1 MQNGATELSFRIF
14 KTKWAET
21 YLGLFL
27 KSKWSPSCSGHQWP
41 EARPELGL
49 WQCPYLTNC
58 KGGKGAMLHLVSQ
71 IHNLLWTILSRL
83 SPVLDVSQFSGD
95 DATKSSCAVVMQGDK
110 YFQRLVSSQ
119 PQRKCIKNYHFK
131 PSSSNLITEHCNGFP
146 QRSIGNCYC
155 CSRGVSEIL
164 PATRN
169 KNCCQSW
176 N

>member
-1 MQNGATELSFRIF
+1 MGRNLFRAISEIKVVTILQWTSVAWGSSRIRALTMPIF
-14 KTKWAET
+14 DKLQRGE
-21 YLGLFL
+21 G
-27 KSKWSPSCSGHQWP
+27 C
-41 EARPELGL
+41 
-49 WQCPYLTNC
+49 
-58 KGGKGAMLHLVSQ
+58 LVSQ

-83 SPVLDVSQFSGD
+83 SPILDVSQFSGD

-146 QRSIGNCYC
+146 QRSIANCYC